1 MVSGGS
7 DIWHDL
13 ILCSSVI
20 CQMVDGLDWLP
31 PLHFLHQPLQFNQ
44 TNVYFKVLNWN
55 DSTNYVEYVIIHLP
69 MIDEKPD
76 PRSKAKLLP
85 PNCSTTMT
93 SLKMLL
99 ALASSKQ
106 WDKAERKMIS
116 PD

>member
-1 MVSGGS
+1 MIFGMISS
-7 DIWHDL
+7 FAQMSFAKWWMEL
-13 ILCSSVI
+13 IGCHPYI
-20 CQMVDGLDWLP
+20 
-31 PLHFLHQPLQFNQ
+31 FLHQPLQFYQ
-44 TNVYFKVLNWN
+44 RNVDFKVLNWN
-55 DSTNYVEYVIIHLP
+55 DITNYVEYIHLP

>member
-1 MVSGGS
+1 MIFGMISSFAQVSFARWWMDSIGS
-7 DIWHDL
+7 HPYIFYTNHYNL
-13 ILCSSVI
+13 IR
-20 CQMVDGLDWLP
+20 QMVL
-31 PLHFLHQPLQFNQ
+31 
-44 TNVYFKVLNWN
+44 KWN
-55 DSTNYVEYVIIHLP
+55 NSTNYVEHIHSP

-106 WDKAERKMIS
+106 WEKAERKIIS
-116 PD
+116 